1 MVASLRTVEWMLD
14 LSSNAFSITYL
25 ILWVA
30 VFTRQICL
38 PVPANLFLLTAGAL
52 PRGGGLNMSVV
63 FVWGYSDVSLEI
75 FSGSRPAAQ
84 WSSQIM
90 LILCAFAAT
99 HTTVPNE
106 PIKSSA
112 DRVFVL

>member
-38 PVPANLFLLTAGAL
+38 PVPANLSIDRRSPPSWWRVEHECRICVGILGCLARDLLWFEAGRPMEQPDHADTL
-52 PRGGGLNMSVV
+52 R
-63 FVWGYSDVSLEI
+63 FCSD
-75 FSGSRPAAQ
+75 PHYCAQ
-84 WSSQIM
+84 
-90 LILCAFAAT
+90 
-99 HTTVPNE
+99 
-106 PIKSSA
+106 
-112 DRVFVL
+112 